1 MMRINKYIFY
11 TICNKDI
18 DLYEEFIETY
28 KAHYTQI
35 INEIKEAN
43 KTANCQ
49 LIRTLTHKL
58 LGLVCIIND
67 SNDELNYI
75 LKSILAVPKTTQDYN
90 WYRDYIY
97 MLVEFKMQIFAL

>member
-18 DLYEEFIETY
+18 DLYEEFIKTY
-28 KAHYTQI
+28 KKDYTQI

-49 LIRTLTHKL
+49 AIRTLIHKL
-58 LGLVCIIND
+58 IGIVATVHE

-75 LKSILAVPKTTQDYN
+75 LKSILAVPKKIQDYN

-97 MLVEFKMQIFAL
+97 MLLELKISSFA

>member
-28 KAHYTQI
+28 KQEYTQI

-49 LIRTLTHKL
+49 IIRELIHKL
-58 LGLVCIIND
+58 IGIVAIVRE

-75 LKSILAVPKTTQDYN
+75 LKSILAPFFIASYKKCL
-90 WYRDYIY
+90 
-97 MLVEFKMQIFAL
+97 LVSITS